1 MRRSSPAITGYIAA
15 SLGAYDWALW
25 IAGILLVIGAVAVG
39 TMTRRVILPAA
50 GLKGVPKGGVRVT
63 A

>member
-1 MRRSSPAITGYIAA
+1 MAR
-15 SLGAYDWALW
+15 LGAYDWALW